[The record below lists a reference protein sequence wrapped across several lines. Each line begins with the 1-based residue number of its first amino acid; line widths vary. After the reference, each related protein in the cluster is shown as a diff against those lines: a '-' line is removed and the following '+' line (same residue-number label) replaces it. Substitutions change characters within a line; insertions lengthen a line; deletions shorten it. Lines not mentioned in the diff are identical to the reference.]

1 VTETSVAVPPP
12 DTEKETSVV
21 IVVDPAWL
29 GVANATLA
37 NKPAATVKNSER
49 LVIEFS

>member
-1 VTETSVAVPPP
+1 VIVTSDTDPLFAVKS
-12 DTEKETSVV
+12 TVEVT
-21 IVVDPAWL
+21 VVDPAWL

-37 NKPAATVKNSER
+37 SKPAATVKKSER